1 MQRMQCYSYSSP
13 TICYSDS
20 DTLIFEWRQPGL
32 GVTQDT
38 KDFDSFP
45 QLVLTQRMTVC
56 VWSELPH
63 RLLAIASS
71 SKLNALQMTHDHNP
85 SHKWF
90 SHFLI
95 DEGTLYFNPDL
106 SDNTSPFPSMSHSCL
121 FSIGSAIQ
129 LSLITAWTDFI
140 NFWDWIS
147 QCKTFSLSWYLDN
160 PAFVLL
166 TFI

>member
-1 MQRMQCYSYSSP
+1 MQRYSYSSP

-20 DTLIFEWRQPGL
+20 YTLIFEWRQPGL

-38 KDFDSFP
+38 KDSDSFP

-106 SDNTSPFPSMSHSCL
+106 SDNTSPFPSMSHSCQSVL
-121 FSIGSAIQ
+121 NR
-129 LSLITAWTDFI
+129 LSKTTVPNHCLDRFYKFLRLDLTMQDLQFELIFR
-140 NFWDWIS
+140 
-147 QCKTFSLSWYLDN
+147 
-160 PAFVLL
+160 
-166 TFI
+166 

>member
-1 MQRMQCYSYSSP
+1 MQRMQRYSYSSP

-38 KDFDSFP
+38 KDSDSFP

-71 SKLNALQMTHDHNP
+71 SKLNALQITHDHNP

-106 SDNTSPFPSMSHSCL
+106 SDNTSPFPSMSHSCQSVL
-121 FSIGSAIQ
+121 NR
-129 LSLITAWTDFI
+129 LSNTTVP
-140 NFWDWIS
+140 NH
-147 QCKTFSLSWYLDN
+147 YLDR
-160 PAFVLL
+160 FYKFQRLDL
-166 TFI
+166 TMQDLQFELIFR